1 MEEKNELFS
10 EVRGLI
16 RAKYKTQSNFAEALG
31 IGVTALNAK
40 LNGKTDFTR
49 TEIEKSCVLLG
60 IPFSKAGNYFFNQKT
75 AFSQ

>member
-1 MEEKNELFS
+1 MGERTELFS
-10 EVRGLI
+10 ELRGLI
-16 RAKYKTQSNFAEALG
+16 RAKYKTQSRFAVALG
-31 IGVTALNAK
+31 IGVGALNAK

-49 TEIEKSCVLLG
+49 AEIEKSCVLLG

>member
-1 MEEKNELFS
+1 MDERMEMYSEL
-10 EVRGLI
+10 RGLI
-16 RAKYKTQSNFAEALG
+16 RAKFKTQANFAKALG
-31 IGVTALNAK
+31 IGASALNAK
-40 LNGKTDFTR
+40 LNGKSDFTR

>member
-1 MEEKNELFS
+1 MNEKTEMYSDL
-10 EVRGLI
+10 RGLI
-16 RAKYKTQSNFAEALG
+16 RAKYKTQANFADALG
-31 IGVTALNAK
+31 VGESAINAK
-40 LNGKTDFTR
+40 LNGRTDFTR

>member
-1 MEEKNELFS
+1 MNEKMEMYSDL
-10 EVRGLI
+10 RGLI
-16 RAKYKTQSNFAEALG
+16 RAKYKTQANFADALG
-31 IGVTALNAK
+31 VGESAINAK
-40 LNGKTDFTR
+40 LNGRTDFTR